1 MSFTLTLSGNSSELS
16 AEYYPPLELN
26 GNYECGLINFESYHS
41 IPNVDF
47 FNNMLHI
54 GEDIIEIPLGT
65 YELDAINKYVN
76 DYLYNKHG
84 NKIYKAPAVRPKI
97 DIKANNNTLK
107 SEVKSTHTVYFDKPN
122 SIGSLLGF
130 TKRTLA
136 PNKWH
141 FSDLPVNI
149 MKVNVIRI
157 LTNITTGAYMNNN
170 LVHTLHEFFPTVPSG
185 YKINETPK
193 NVIYLPVNVRRVTSI
208 SIKIVDQDNQ
218 LINFRGET
226 ISVRLHLRKC

>member
-1 MSFTLTLSGNSSELS
+1 M
-16 AEYYPPLELN
+16 
-26 GNYECGLINFESYHS
+26 
-41 IPNVDF
+41 
-47 FNNMLHI
+47 
-54 GEDIIEIPLGT
+54 
-65 YELDAINKYVN
+65 
-76 DYLYNKHG
+76 
-84 NKIYKAPAVRPKI
+84 
-97 DIKANNNTLK
+97 
-107 SEVKSTHTVYFDKPN
+107 
-122 SIGSLLGF
+122 LGF
-130 TKRTLA
+130 TKRKLA

-157 LTNITTGAYMNNN
+157 LTDITTGAYMNNN